1 VIGGQASNV
10 LSHLVWV
17 GLGDGLAEMME
28 VSEGTA
34 SPSLV
39 MWIYLAWSVIAA
51 VLLLNLLVG
60 QTRS

>member
-1 VIGGQASNV
+1 M

>member
-1 VIGGQASNV
+1 LWGGRQPSTV

-17 GLGDGLAEMME
+17 ALGDGLSGMME
-28 VSEGTA
+28 LSEGTA

-39 MWIYLAWSVIAA
+39 MWIYLAWNLLAA

-60 QTRS
+60 QT